1 MKTTILATVLML
13 PLFSASFAYSQ
24 PTGGPAGQLQR
35 GVTQQLLASYADKL
49 EARLKNRSVGYS
61 FTVTGGSGNLMVSR
75 AGGDAR
81 RAPDSGARKMSV
93 DDKFNVASVS
103 KTLTAAAVMK
113 LLTEKGLS

>member
-1 MKTTILATVLML
+1 MGGVGARAIRQRATVPVEIHRPRNKTMKKTILTTILLL
-13 PLFSASFAYSQ
+13 PILTASFAYSQ
-24 PTGGPAGQLQR
+24 PTAGPAGQLQR

-81 RAPDSGARKMSV
+81 RAPD
-93 DDKFNVASVS
+93 
-103 KTLTAAAVMK
+103 
-113 LLTEKGLS
+113 